1 MKRYA
6 RILGAALAIGSAAA
20 ATTSAAPI
28 PEKTAGPPTMSAIAK
43 KMNGVTASL
52 ARTITGEPTRK
63 PQKAV
68 LRDLD
73 ALIAELEK
81 ECQGCRNGIASN
93 RPMRPAADSNPHG
106 GTGGV
111 GPLGDPG
118 AGEKDW
124 AELTPRERDRILQ
137 SMSEGFPPEYRTVL
151 ERYYRRLAEERS
163 AATTK
168 PTEAP

>member
-1 MKRYA
+1 MKRYS
-6 RILGAALAIGSAAA
+6 RILGAALAIGAAA
-20 ATTSAAPI
+20 SASAAPI

-43 KMNGVTASL
+43 KMNGVTTSL
-52 ARTITGEPTRK
+52 ARTITGEPTQR

-124 AELTPRERDRILQ
+124 AKLTPRERDRILQ

-151 ERYYRRLAEERS
+151 ERYYRRLAEEQS
-163 AATTK
+163 AASAK
-168 PTEAP
+168 PAEAP